1 MSRLWRKARV
11 GKVRVN
17 INSSTAHKTANT
29 TNTDSKSTTLMKAGG
44 NATENCKRTFFFI
57 LDVLLFLL
65 FVRVR
70 EARGHCTVFSTA
82 KVTAQCHPMPRSPCH
97 PVSRS
102 LRCVTQCQGH
112 GSVHCTQCQGHCIV
126 APNAIFQNPALTISS
141 VNNARHG
148 LYNICSKN
156 ILKLCTRAKTTT
168 TQINYRHSYT
178 KTTTTQIN
186 YRHSYTKTTKT
197 TTRILEAKYNSH
209 EHS

>member
-1 MSRLWRKARV
+1 MARLGCKARL

-29 TNTDSKSTTLMKAGG
+29 TNTDSKSTTLMKTGG
-44 NATENCKRTFFFI
+44 NATENEDFFVS
-57 LDVLLFLL
+57 DVLLLFFL

-126 APNAIFQNPALTISS
+126 APNAIFQNPALAISS
-141 VNNARHG
+141 VNNARHR
-148 LYNICSKN
+148 LYNICS
-156 ILKLCTRAKTTT
+156 
-168 TQINYRHSYT
+168 
-178 KTTTTQIN
+178 
-186 YRHSYTKTTKT
+186 
-197 TTRILEAKYNSH
+197 
-209 EHS
+209 

>member
-1 MSRLWRKARV
+1 MPRLWRKARL

-44 NATENCKRTFFFI
+44 NATENCKRRLLFFV
-57 LDVLLFLL
+57 LDVLLFFFL

-70 EARGHCTVFSTA
+70 EARGHFTVFSIA

-102 LRCVTQCQGH
+102 LRCVTQCQGR
-112 GSVHCTQCQGHCIV
+112 GSVHCTQCQGHCIL
-126 APNAIFQNPALTISS
+126 APNAIFPNPALTISS
-141 VNNARHG
+141 VYNARHG

-156 ILKLCTRAKTTT
+156 IL
-168 TQINYRHSYT
+168 
-178 KTTTTQIN
+178 
-186 YRHSYTKTTKT
+186 
-197 TTRILEAKYNSH
+197 
-209 EHS
+209 